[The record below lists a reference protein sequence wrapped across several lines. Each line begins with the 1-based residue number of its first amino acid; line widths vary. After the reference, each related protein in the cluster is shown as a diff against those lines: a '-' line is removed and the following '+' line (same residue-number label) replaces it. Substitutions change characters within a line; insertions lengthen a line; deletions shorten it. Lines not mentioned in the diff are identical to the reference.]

1 MILKKKTKQDEQN
14 LLCID
19 ISSPEVGENDP
30 LAPYRPHIDR
40 FDLTEEQKLELVGT
54 IIAIA
59 DMVLDV
65 RFGLIKYPHQC
76 QKPVDEV
83 GASINGDRHEN

>member
-1 MILKKKTKQDEQN
+1 MVLKKKTKQDEQN
-14 LLCID
+14 LLCMD

-65 RFGLIKYPHQC
+65 RFGMMRQPQKPE
-76 QKPVDEV
+76 KPVDKEAV
-83 GASINGDRHEN
+83 SINGVRHEN